1 IMNLTIQHN
10 TRIRLVARLLPAL
23 ILAGASGWS
32 HAAVEPDQSRVPPPA
47 GDGWQI
53 LAVPGGKAAP
63 AASVAA
69 TPMASLPAAGTAST
83 ATTPT

>member
-1 IMNLTIQHN
+1 M
-10 TRIRLVARLLPAL
+10 
-23 ILAGASGWS
+23 
-32 HAAVEPDQSRVPPPA
+32 PPPA

-83 ATTPT
+83 ATTPTAVVPVVLPGNPTAPAVLSFSV